1 VPTLS
6 GGRTHAGLVYVDDV
20 ALAMM
25 SLAEKGGGG
34 DAYNVVD
41 PEPISWRDYFAVLC
55 AAMDI
60 APPRLDIP
68 AGVAMGVARCSE
80 ALWRALRRETR
91 PLFTRH
97 VACVMSRDQHY
108 SSDKLRRAVP
118 EFPRIGL
125 RRGLELTTAWL
136 AAEPRSAR

>member
-1 VPTLS
+1 
-6 GGRTHAGLVYVDDV
+6 VYVDDV

-25 SLAEKGGGG
+25 SLAGKGGGG